1 MSERLASGTT
11 LPSPKL
17 INKQQLCERLAV
29 SERTIENMVKAGAFP
44 PPVRIGKF
52 MFWSETAVCR
62 WQATLF
68 SGQENWSPTMP
79 SGKRQVR

>member
-1 MSERLASGTT
+1 MSERIASNTT
-11 LPSPKL
+11 LSSPKL

-29 SERTIENMVKAGAFP
+29 SERTIENMVKADTFP

-68 SGQENWSPTMP
+68 SGQENWSPAM
-79 SGKRQVR
+79 SLVKR